1 MKKLLL
7 KSVLWCFALVVLAA
21 PGDEMFRDD
30 RPDSYTVRAG
40 DTLWD
45 IAAKFLKSPWR
56 WPEVWK
62 ANKNIDNPDK
72 IYPGD
77 VIGLI
82 NDNGKSSL
90 MISRDGNLQKKR
102 RTIKI
107 SPKVRK
113 RSLVDPIPTVSM
125 EMLSVFLSKARIVS
139 DPEMLDQAPYVISG
153 ESDRNLS
160 SLGDRIY
167 VRGVLKEG
175 VSSMGVYRK
184 NKEII
189 DPETNELLGVLALKV
204 GSVALKHVDGDLL
217 TFEITQSLGEIL
229 SGDRLLTSEK
239 REIGLSFMLGV
250 QRVGKMEA
258 RIVDVIKGV
267 RFIGLF
273 DNVIINKGERDK
285 VVPGNFMNI
294 YESVVLTD
302 RFSGKEI
309 VMPSGDIG
317 LLMIYRVFEK
327 LSYGVVLK
335 ADKPI
340 KTGSL
345 LKTPSL
351 LLKTPSL

>member
-21 PGDEMFRDD
+21 SGDDMFRDD

-45 IAAKFLKSPWR
+45 ISAKFLKNPWR

-90 MISRDGNLQKKR
+90 TISRDGNPPKKR

-107 SPKVRK
+107 SPKARK
-113 RSLVDPIPTVSM
+113 RPHVDAIPAVST
-125 EMLSVFLSKARIVS
+125 EMVNVFLSESRIVS
-139 DPEMLDQAPYVISG
+139 DSEILDQAPYVISG
-153 ESDRNLS
+153 EFDRKLS
-160 SLGDRIY
+160 SVGDRIY

-184 NKEII
+184 NKAII

-204 GSVALKHVDGDLL
+204 GVVALKHVDGDLL
-217 TFEITQSLGEIL
+217 TFEITHSLGAIL
-229 SGDRLLTSEK
+229 SGDRLLTSENRK
-239 REIGLSFMLGV
+239 IDLSFMLGV
-250 QRVGKMEA
+250 QSAEKMEA

-267 RFIGLF
+267 RYIGMF

-285 VVPGNFMNI
+285 VVLGNFMTI
-294 YESVVLTD
+294 YESVVLND
-302 RFSGKEI
+302 RFSGNEI
-309 VMPSGDIG
+309 VMPSGNVG

-335 ADKPI
+335 AEKPI

-351 LLKTPSL
+351 